1 MALRCW
7 LVAMLGCALGAMPAV
22 GRADPAKGSAWV
34 ETLQAG
40 PSRLYQLLAGHFA
53 PTRRKHPDWMV
64 EQSPDDFAADGH
76 DYRDETRLVLQEG
89 RRDGADLLT
98 LRQSLGELGVVRP
111 YAGAGLN
118 HATYYTEQA
127 GQPELL
133 SKRGRRSSLGPAA
146 ELGAEFQLAGQV
158 VLNADVRWAD
168 FDDGAELLRGE
179 HGPLVADPLVFGV
192 SLGWRFR

>member
-1 MALRCW
+1 MVLRNW
-7 LVAMLGCALGAMPAV
+7 FGAMLGCVLGAMPAA
-22 GRADPAKGSAWV
+22 GRADPATGSALV
-34 ETLQAG
+34 ETLQSG
-40 PSRLYQLLAGHFA
+40 PSRLYQLLASHFA
-53 PTRRKHPDWMV
+53 PTRRRHPDWMV
-64 EQSPDDFAADGH
+64 EQSPDEFAADGYEGF
-76 DYRDETRLVLQEG
+76 DAARLVLQEG

-98 LRQSLGELGVVRP
+98 LRQPLGEHGVVRP

-118 HATYYTEQA
+118 HATYYAEQA
-127 GQPELL
+127 GRPELL

-146 ELGAEFQLAGQV
+146 ELGAEFRLAGQV

-179 HGPLVADPLVFGV
+179 HGPLVADALVFGV